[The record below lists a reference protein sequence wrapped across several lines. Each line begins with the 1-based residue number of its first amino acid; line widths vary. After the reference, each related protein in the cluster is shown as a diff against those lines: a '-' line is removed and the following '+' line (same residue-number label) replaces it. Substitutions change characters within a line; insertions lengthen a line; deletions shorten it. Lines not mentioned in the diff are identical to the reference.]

1 MKWNKTIA
9 NQCRYGEVAEKIW
22 GTSEILWEQSYDDY
36 QGEAEILALMPD
48 GQLCFYEWTY
58 GSCSGCDDW
67 EARYLSDAQIEQEMR
82 DGAVY
87 FGTFDELLDFFRLPE
102 QDFHDA
108 VEVMQKMRGLEAHR
122 YYFAREAVLRFIEQ
136 GRGEVN

>member
-9 NQCRYGEVAEKIW
+9 YQCRYGEVAKRIW

-36 QGEAEILALMPD
+36 QGAAAILALMPD

-67 EARYLSDAQIEQEMR
+67 EARCLSNGEIEQEMR

-87 FGTFDELLDFFRLPE
+87 FGTFDELLEFFKLPD
-102 QDFHDA
+102 QDFNDA

-122 YYFAREAVLRFIEQ
+122 YYLARQAILNFIEQ
-136 GRGEVN
+136 GGGEVN